1 MIKKIVLTLLALPCS
16 VGANSNSED
25 YSKTAVL
32 NCGAGGVCDQV
43 VNAIGD
49 QIKLNIPDHKIIS
62 LGTISSE
69 KKVEITLPKDPGMQI
84 AYSFTPT
91 TGESKGQVV
100 MILFDNIQQKPG
112 TRLFGKSVIKVY
124 RRFTSDPRSTWYE
137 LGRIQYNGLLNKEVL
152 GKFIAQIT
160 LKTDGTGVYSD
171 PATNKPI
178 VFLAGTK
185 DLSAAAAQEK
195 LEAQKLLVKTAPA
208 R

>member
-1 MIKKIVLTLLALPCS
+1 MLAFPCG
-16 VGANSNSED
+16 VGANSKSED

-43 VNAIGD
+43 VNAIGEP
-49 QIKLNIPDHKIIS
+49 IKLNIPEYKIES

-69 KKVEITLPKDPGMQI
+69 SKVEVTLPKEPGTQT

-100 MILFDNIQQKPG
+100 MIVFDNIRQKPG
-112 TRLFGKSVIKVY
+112 TRLFGKSLIRIY
-124 RRFTSDPRSTWYE
+124 RRFTTDLRSTWYE
-137 LGRIQYNGLLNKEVL
+137 LGKIEYAGLLNKEVEGNL
-152 GKFIAQIT
+152 TANIT

-178 VFLAGTK
+178 IFLAGTK

-195 LEAQKLLVKTAPA
+195 VEAQKALAKTAPA
-208 R
+208 AS